1 MKKSLFLFLF
11 ICSNSSFAGP
21 FQITNRVY
29 GTSDT
34 AIIAQIDSLFDKV
47 ENDVNSDLPDADQ
60 KTYLRGISNS
70 NVMSGK
76 GSGTDYAND
85 IEFGIF
91 KYSWGAGVD
100 LGDADA
106 SSVINGEINTKQ
118 LRGAAFQVG
127 IMLGI
132 DLGAF
137 QGGSIGPINTQ
148 DLDLFF
154 NFNSKDLSNVAAS
167 FTGKLSSLGFH
178 ARYKLMPGNEIS
190 PYGSLNWGGLY
201 FTTGFEKHSMLL
213 KLNLNINTTQ
223 TVDGLGTATLA
234 GTATAG
240 ADVTT
245 YSIPLELSTNVQWIY
260 FLTTSLGA
268 GLDLNFGE
276 AKSLA
281 EATTTLTT
289 TAASGPSAEGNINM
303 GTSDGPSS
311 VWFRWFIGQQVNL
324 FIFKVNLQIDHVPRK
339 GYWGAN
345 ASIAIAY

>member
-1 MKKSLFLFLF
+1 MYRVIFILSLFLTF
-11 ICSNSSFAGP
+11 SAFAGP

-29 GTSDT
+29 GTSDAT
-34 AIIAQIDSLFDKV
+34 IIAQIDTLFDKV

-60 KTYLRGISNS
+60 KTYLRGISNA
-70 NVMSGK
+70 NVLSGK

-85 IEFGIF
+85 IKFGIF
-91 KYSWGAGVD
+91 KYSWGAGAD
-100 LGDADA
+100 IGDADA
-106 SSVINGEINTKQ
+106 SSVLNGEINAKQ

-154 NFNSKDLSNVAAS
+154 NFNSTDLSNMADS

-178 ARYKLMPGNEIS
+178 GRYKLMPGKEIS
-190 PYGSLNWGGLY
+190 PFGSLDWGGLY

-213 KLNLNINTTQ
+213 KLNLDINTTQ
-223 TVDGLGTATLA
+223 TVAGLGTATLS

-240 ADVTT
+240 ADVST
-245 YSIPLELSTNVQWIY
+245 YSIPLEISTYMQWIY
-260 FLTTSLGA
+260 FFTTSLGA

-276 AKSLA
+276 AKSIA
-281 EATTTLTT
+281 QATTTLST
-289 TAASGPSAEGNINM
+289 TAATSPSADGNINM
-303 GTSDGPSS
+303 GTADGPSS
-311 VWFRWFIGQQVNL
+311 VWFRWFVGQQINL
-324 FIFKVNLQIDHVPRK
+324 YIFKVNVQVDHVPRK
-339 GYWGAN
+339 GYWGVN
-345 ASIAIAY
+345 ASIALVY